1 MKKIDYRLTLK
12 TIAVCMIAIALL
24 FSLAPASNAQ
34 TGRAF
39 VSSQDGT
46 KVFVFD
52 LSKNSLIKTI
62 DIFTP
67 SPLGAALPP
76 NINDIIR
83 VGDKIFLTVP
93 GPEIGEAGINSIK
106 VIDLHSAAILA
117 TLKTGITP
125 SGLLAYKDKVY
136 VVNRYGNTIQEINPR
151 SLKIV
156 RTIPF
161 SAPKPGTVNNPLFM
175 EIVNDKIYL
184 PYPGGLSRPGL
195 IQILDLQTGETV
207 KSIDFSPVSNYG
219 PLAIKKVGPD
229 KIYLGGAQSIGVLDT
244 RSDTITKTIALSTK
258 EVYVQSFAVYGE
270 KVYVANG
277 VSTVNVI
284 DSQSDTLIDE
294 IDIGYHSYACHLK
307 AGLSAAMNKVFVADA
322 GRGLKVID
330 TAKGKMTLTITAHE
344 PLGAIV
350 AITE

>member
-1 MKKIDYRLTLK
+1 
-12 TIAVCMIAIALL
+12 MITIALL
-24 FSLAPASNAQ
+24 LSLAPDSNAQ
-34 TGRAF
+34 RGKAF
-39 VSSQDGT
+39 VSAQDGT

-52 LSKNSLIKTI
+52 LATNTLIKTI

-76 NINDIIR
+76 NINDIIQL
-83 VGDKIFLTVP
+83 GDKIFLTVP
-93 GPEIGEAGINSIK
+93 GPEIGEKGVNAIK
-106 VIDLHSAAILA
+106 VIDARSATIQA
-117 TLKTGITP
+117 TLETGITP

-136 VVNRYGNTIQEINPR
+136 VVNRYGNTIQEIDPQA
-151 SLKIV
+151 LKIA
-156 RTIPF
+156 RTIQFTP
-161 SAPKPGTVNNPLFM
+161 PKSGTVNNPLFM

-184 PYPGGLSRPGL
+184 PYPGGLSRPGI

-207 KSIDFSPVSNYG
+207 KSIDFSPISNYG
-219 PLAIKKVGPD
+219 PLAIKKVGTD

-277 VSTVNVI
+277 VSTVNII
-284 DSQSDTLIDE
+284 DPQSDTLIDE
-294 IDIGYHSYACHLK
+294 IDVGYHSYACHLK
-307 AGLSAAMNKVFVADA
+307 AGLSAVMNKVFVADA
-322 GRGLKVID
+322 GRGLKLID
-330 TAKGKMTLTITAHE
+330 TKKGKLILTVTVHE